1 MSASSKATKAVVKTI
16 SKKAN
21 KGGRK
26 RKRRGPAPATDR
38 QKNAAQA
45 LGMSIKEIKKLSPSE
60 LEAKLKARTPES
72 KPEVKRTPK
81 EQRQLSALIKQQ
93 KKDDADFGPS
103 DPPRIK
109 LTAGGSEVLPSKA
122 QLDPKIKNYS
132 KRRLRELIKTGQAKM
147 VVGRDGKRKL
157 VTTGKFAPPASEV
170 ARDMGRKADPEKK
183 VSGVKR
189 SDEQYEGSGD
199 AFNPLLEA
207 FDPKKYGGKVK
218 RRMGGKVKGY
228 GKAMRG
234 Y

>member
-93 KKDDADFGPS
+93 KKY
-103 DPPRIK
+103 
-109 LTAGGSEVLPSKA
+109 LLVVNLP
-122 QLDPKIKNYS
+122 L
-132 KRRLRELIKTGQAKM
+132 
-147 VVGRDGKRKL
+147 
-157 VTTGKFAPPASEV
+157 
-170 ARDMGRKADPEKK
+170 
-183 VSGVKR
+183 
-189 SDEQYEGSGD
+189 
-199 AFNPLLEA
+199 
-207 FDPKKYGGKVK
+207 
-218 RRMGGKVKGY
+218 
-228 GKAMRG
+228 
-234 Y
+234 

>member
-1 MSASSKATKAVVKTI
+1 MSASSKAAKAVVKTI
-16 SKKAN
+16 SKKTN

-26 RKRRGPAPATDR
+26 RKRRGPAPATDQ
-38 QKNAAQA
+38 QKNAAKV
-45 LGMSIKEIKKLSPSE
+45 LGMSIKEVKKLSPSE
-60 LEAKLKARTPES
+60 LAEKLKARTP
-72 KPEVKRTPK
+72 KPKPKVKRSAK
-81 EQRQLSALIKQQ
+81 EQRELSALIKQQ
-93 KKDDADFGPS
+93 KEDDADLGSS

-132 KRRLRELIKTGQAKM
+132 KKRLRHLIKTGQAKM
-147 VVGRDGKRKL
+147 VIGKDGRRKL

-170 ARDMGRKADPEKK
+170 ARDMGRGADPKEK
-183 VSGVKR
+183 VSGIKR

-199 AFNPLLEA
+199 SFNPLLGV
-207 FDPKKYGGKVK
+207 FDARKYGGKVK

-228 GKAMRG
+228 GKAQRG